1 MWLNRLEHKY
11 GRYCIRGL
19 TKYLVVGRIIMYL
32 LITAFPAAFWT
43 LFFAPLSRAAVMQGQ
58 VWQLLT
64 FIITPPASSAFW
76 FLVDAYFFYMIG
88 SALEDVWGDFKF
100 NVFILLSM
108 AAAIISCV
116 LTGVGTAGYLS
127 TLMFIAYATYFP
139 RQTMLVFFVLPVQA
153 KYLGIAAGILLL
165 LGFLTG
171 GLATKV
177 NILFACGALLLFF
190 GKGLIQTITNE
201 IRYAQNR
208 RRWKNAN
215 RR

>member
-1 MWLNRLEHKY
+1 MWLNRLEYKY

-19 TKYLVVGRIIMYL
+19 TKYLVIGRIVMYL
-32 LITAFPAAFWT
+32 LMTTFPMYFLS
-43 LFFAPLSRAAVMQGQ
+43 LFFAPLSRAALMQGQ

-64 FIITPPASSAFW
+64 FIITPPSSSPLW

-88 SALEDVWGDFKF
+88 SALENVWGDFKF

-108 AAAIISCV
+108 AAGILSCL
-116 LTGVGTAGYLS
+116 LTGVGTAAYLS

-139 RQTMLVFFVLPVQA
+139 HQTMLVMFVLPVPA

-165 LGFLTG
+165 IGFLG
-171 GLATKV
+171 GSLAIKV
-177 NILFACGALLLFF
+177 NILLACGALLLFF
-190 GKGLIQTITNE
+190 GKGLIQKIKNE

-208 RRWKNAN
+208 QRWKNAN